1 MTDQSISPL
10 RRRMIEDMTVRGFTP
25 ATQRGYLRGVRDF
38 TALLGRSPDQAE
50 VEDLRCYRLEMRSRR
65 ASATGMMRLPAK
77 LIRTGA
83 VCRTL

>member
-1 MTDQSISPL
+1 MT
-10 RRRMIEDMTVRGFTP
+10 EDMTVRGFAP
-25 ATQRGYLRGVRDF
+25 ATQRGYLRAVRDF
-38 TALLGRSPDQAE
+38 TALFGRSPDQAE
-50 VEDLRCYRLEMRSRR
+50 AEDLRRYQLEMRSRG